1 MKKEENDL
9 FTYKASDT
17 AIVVTA
23 FLPQLNI
30 VIDREPAFFS
40 QPTLY
45 GDSSGFQ

>member
-23 FLPQLNI
+23 FLYI
-30 VIDREPAFFS
+30 GVG
-40 QPTLY
+40 Y
-45 GDSSGFQ
+45 

>member
-30 VIDREPAFFS
+30 IKYGEPAFFS
-40 QPTLY
+40 
-45 GDSSGFQ
+45 

>member
-40 QPTLY
+40 
-45 GDSSGFQ
+45 

>member
-30 VIDREPAFFS
+30 IIDEEPAFFS
-40 QPTLY
+40 
-45 GDSSGFQ
+45 

>member
-1 MKKEENDL
+1 MKREENDL

-30 VIDREPAFFS
+30 IIDGEPAFF
-40 QPTLY
+40 P
-45 GDSSGFQ
+45 